1 MRLKYIYH
9 SSFLVE
15 LKNVNIIFDYYKK
28 EIPDMDRNKKLYI
41 ISTHGHKDHF
51 NKKIFDLFSEF
62 KDVEYILSDDINLI
76 NIEKDKNIHKIS
88 INSKYNIGDLEIE
101 TFESTDLGVAV
112 LIKVEG
118 KTIYHAGDLNWWTWH
133 GYETKEEYQVMT
145 ERFLKEMDKLTERN
159 IDLAMVPLDPR
170 QGNRYDW
177 GLSHF
182 IKVTKTS
189 YVAPMHLWEK
199 YEMIDKFRK
208 KHLDLTEKTVII
220 DTHKTST
227 DGYTIE

>member
-28 EIPDMDRNKKLYI
+28 DIPDMDRNKKLYI

-62 KDVEYILSDDINLI
+62 KDVEYILSDDINLM
-76 NIEKDKNIHKIS
+76 NIKTDSNIHKIS

-112 LIKVEG
+112 LINVEG

-133 GYETKEEYQVMT
+133 GYETEEYQIMT
-145 ERFLKEMDKLTERN
+145 ERFLKEMDKLSGRN

-170 QGNRYDW
+170 QGDRYDW

-182 IKVTKTS
+182 LKVTKTS
-189 YVAPMHLWEK
+189 YVVPMHLWEK
-199 YEMIDKFRK
+199 YETIDKFRK

-227 DGYTIE
+227 DGYIIE